1 MDEKVNLEEIEK
13 KSYRNLNED
22 GLQEIAIGLVLTLY
36 SGLWS
41 TSIIGVIVVFQL
53 VILPKFFE
61 LVRKRY
67 TYPRIGYVK
76 HFDET
81 KETGI
86 GIFGFVAAS
95 MVIIGLLIL
104 FAYGKITGDL
114 IYQWVPSFIGL
125 SLLGAM
131 LYVNGKSGDK
141 IYLWYAGYS
150 LLSGIGFSFIRF
162 QPVLASIQY
171 YLLFIGFS
179 MLIAGL
185 VRFTLF
191 GKKYP
196 VIEVTVDE

>member
-1 MDEKVNLEEIEK
+1 MDEKVNLGEIEK
-13 KSYRNLNED
+13 KSYRHLNED
-22 GLQEIAIGLVLTLY
+22 GLQEIAISLVLILY

-41 TSIIGVIVVFQL
+41 TGIIGVVVLFQIA
-53 VILPKFFE
+53 ILPKLFE
-61 LVRKRY
+61 LVRKKY

-76 HFDET
+76 HFEET
-81 KETGI
+81 NETGKSIIGYIVASMLII
-86 GIFGFVAAS
+86 GILI
-95 MVIIGLLIL
+95 IIG
-104 FAYGKITGDL
+104 YGKITGDL

-125 SLLGAM
+125 TMLGAM
-131 LYVNGKSGDK
+131 LYVNGKSGDN
-141 IYLWYAGYS
+141 IYLGYAAYS
-150 LLSGIGFSFIRF
+150 ILSGIGFSLIRF
-162 QPVLASIQY
+162 QPVRASIQY

>member
-41 TSIIGVIVVFQL
+41 TGIIGVIVVFQL

-81 KETGI
+81 KE
-86 GIFGFVAAS
+86 S
-95 MVIIGLLIL
+95 LGL
-104 FAYGKITGDL
+104 
-114 IYQWVPSFIGL
+114 
-125 SLLGAM
+125 
-131 LYVNGKSGDK
+131 
-141 IYLWYAGYS
+141 
-150 LLSGIGFSFIRF
+150 
-162 QPVLASIQY
+162 
-171 YLLFIGFS
+171 
-179 MLIAGL
+179 
-185 VRFTLF
+185 
-191 GKKYP
+191 
-196 VIEVTVDE
+196 